1 MRQSLCRPKDR
12 GKCVF
17 VWGIKFRLQLR
28 TSEICSKVTKN
39 INIDKAETRRHSLL
53 SLLKNFQIPFP
64 PNIFL
69 KCCLIICL
77 YATYVFN
84 AH

>member
-17 VWGIKFRLQLR
+17 VWGIKFRIQLR

-53 SLLKNFQIPFP
+53 SLLKKLSDPLPTQYFF
-64 PNIFL
+64 
-69 KCCLIICL
+69 KCCLIISL